1 MIMKITLTT
10 FLLLT
15 TIFFTSPKTGVDSFV
30 SHEQNKD
37 DSLHVSSAFPIKMG
51 KVSEAY
57 IAAKRHYID
66 SFYNKNI
73 KSPFYSGSFIVVK
86 NGRVLYEDYQGYANA
101 KTGQKIDATTPIHL
115 ASVSK
120 VLTCAAILR
129 LVQQDNIMLD
139 QKVTDW
145 LPKFPYPNTTIRTL
159 LNHRSGLQHY
169 SHFSGLMKK
178 RWDRKKILTN
188 TDVYNLL
195 VQNKFRLVTPND
207 THFDYCN
214 TNYII
219 LALIIE
225 KATGLNYRRAMQE
238 LVFKPLGMKN
248 SFVFNYDTDRET
260 ASKSYRGNNIF
271 PWDQFDNL
279 YGDKNIYSTP
289 RDLVKFDMG
298 CYSPDF
304 IDQKLL
310 QEAYH
315 GYSAGKLAKPVKD
328 YGLGMRMRFLPPT
341 GEKMIYH
348 NGWWHGN
355 NTSFIPV
362 RKDTVTVICLGNKY
376 SNRPYSTLS
385 MVSSLFYK
393 KKTEIETPVPTEQ
406 ELQELEKL
414 GQ

>member
-1 MIMKITLTT
+1 MKLTLVTT
-10 FLLLT
+10 FLSALF
-15 TIFFTSPKTGVDSFV
+15 IFSGPNAGEKNID
-30 SHEQNKD
+30 NKNKKSD
-37 DSLHVSSAFPIKMG
+37 DSLFVKSAFPIKMG
-51 KVSEAY
+51 KVTEAY
-57 IAAKRHYID
+57 IAEKRHYID

-73 KSPFYSGSFIVVK
+73 NSPFYSGGFIVVK
-86 NGRVLYEDYQGYANA
+86 NGRVLYEDYKGFANA
-101 KTGQKIDATTPIHL
+101 RTGEKITATTPIHL

-120 VLTCAAILR
+120 VLTCTAILR

-169 SHFSGLMKK
+169 ANYPGLMKK
-178 RWDRKKILTN
+178 RWDKRKILTN
-188 TDVYNLL
+188 QDIYNLI

-214 TNYII
+214 TNYVI

-238 LVFKPLGMKN
+238 LVFKPLGMTN
-248 SFVFNYDTDRET
+248 TYVFDYDKDRET
-260 ASKSYRGNNIF
+260 ASKSYRGNTIF

-298 CYSPDF
+298 CYSPQF
-304 IDQKLL
+304 IDQNLL
-310 QEAYH
+310 QEAYV
-315 GYSAGKLAKPVKD
+315 GYSAGKVAKPIKD
-328 YGLGMRMRFLPPT
+328 YGLGMRMRFLPPN
-341 GEKMIYH
+341 GDKMIYH

-355 NTSFIPV
+355 NTSFVPV
-362 RKDTVTVICLGNKY
+362 KKDTVTVVCLGNKY

-393 KKTEIETPVPTEQ
+393 RKTEIETPVPTEL
-406 ELQELEKL
+406 ELGE
-414 GQ
+414 

>member
-1 MIMKITLTT
+1 MKLTFITI
-10 FLLLT
+10 LLSSL
-15 TIFFTSPKTGVDSFV
+15 FFFSSP
-30 SHEQNKD
+30 QNGKDAIDYEADTND
-37 DSLHVSSAFPIKMG
+37 DSLYVNSAFPIKMG

-57 IAAKRHYID
+57 IAEKRHYID

-73 KSPFYSGSFIVVK
+73 NSPFYSGSFIVVK
-86 NGRVLYEDYQGYANA
+86 NGRVIYEDYKGYANA
-101 KTGQKIDATTPIHL
+101 KTGEKITATTPIHL

-120 VLTCAAILR
+120 VLTSVAILR

-145 LPKFPYPNTTIRTL
+145 LPDFPYANTTIRTL

-169 SHFSGLMKK
+169 SNFPGLMKK
-178 RWDRKKILTN
+178 RWDRKKVLTN
-188 TDVYNLL
+188 NDVFRLL

-248 SFVFNYDTDRET
+248 TFVFNYDTDKDT

-289 RDLVKFDMG
+289 RDLVKFDLG
-298 CYSPDF
+298 TYSADF
-304 IDQKLL
+304 IDPKLM

-315 GYSAGKLAKPVKD
+315 GYSAGKVAKPIKD
-328 YGLGMRMRFLPPT
+328 YGLGMRMRFLPPN
-341 GEKMIYH
+341 GEKMVYH

-355 NTSFIPV
+355 NTSFVPV
-362 RKDTVTVICLGNKY
+362 RKDTVTVVCLGNKY

-393 KKTEIETPVPTEQ
+393 KKTEIETPVPTEL
-406 ELQELEKL
+406 ELGE
-414 GQ
+414 

>member
-1 MIMKITLTT
+1 MKIAQIT
-10 FLLLT
+10 FLLSTLLYFS
-15 TIFFTSPKTGVDSFV
+15 IPKTDRNIVGSSPWDF
-30 SHEQNKD
+30 E
-37 DSLHVSSAFPIKMG
+37 DSLHVNSPFPIKMG

-57 IAAKRHYID
+57 IAEKRHYID

-73 KSPFYSGSFIVVK
+73 NSPFYSGGFIVVK
-86 NGRVLYEDYQGYANA
+86 NGRVLYEDYKGYANVR
-101 KTGQKIDATTPIHL
+101 TGEKITASTPIHL

-120 VLTCAAILR
+120 VLTCTAILR

-145 LPKFPYPNTTIRTL
+145 LPKFPYKETTIRTL

-169 SHFSGLMKK
+169 ANFPGLMKK
-178 RWDRKKILTN
+178 RWNKKKLLSN
-188 TDVYNLL
+188 QDVLDLL
-195 VQNKFRLVTPND
+195 AQNKFRLKTPND

-214 TNYII
+214 TNYVI

-225 KATGLNYRRAMQE
+225 KATGLNYRQAMDQ
-238 LVFKPLGMKN
+238 LVFKPLGMTN
-248 SFVFNYDTDRET
+248 TYVFNYETDRET
-260 ASKSYRGNNIF
+260 ASKSYRGSTIF
-271 PWDQFDNL
+271 PWDQFDAL

-289 RDLVKFDMG
+289 RDLVKFDLG
-298 CYSPDF
+298 TYSPNF
-304 IDQKLL
+304 IKPELL
-310 QEAYH
+310 QEAYF
-315 GYSAGKLAKPVKD
+315 GYSAGNVSNPIKD
-328 YGLGMRMRFLPPT
+328 YGLGMRMRFLPPNK
-341 GEKMIYH
+341 EKMIYH

-355 NTSFIPV
+355 NTSFVPV
-362 RKDTVTVICLGNKY
+362 KKDTVTVVCLGNKY

-406 ELQELEKL
+406 ELQELL

>member
-1 MIMKITLTT
+1 MKLTLIT
-10 FLLLT
+10 FLLSTL
-15 TIFFTSPKTGVDSFV
+15 FFISGPKTGENAIDSNL
-30 SHEQNKD
+30 QKPD
-37 DSLHVSSAFPIKMG
+37 DSLFVKSAFPIKMG

-57 IAAKRHYID
+57 IADKRHFID

-73 KSPFYSGSFIVVK
+73 NSPFYSGGFIVVK
-86 NGRVLYEDYQGYANA
+86 NGRVLYEDYKGYANV
-101 KTGQKIDATTPIHL
+101 KTGQKIDAFTPIHL

-120 VLTCAAILR
+120 VLTCTAILR

-145 LPKFPYPNTTIRTL
+145 LPDFPYKSTTIRIL

-169 SHFSGLMKK
+169 SNFPGLMKK
-178 RWDRKKILTN
+178 KWDRRKVLTN
-188 TDVYNLL
+188 EDIFKIL

-219 LALIIE
+219 LSLIIE

-238 LVFKPLGMKN
+238 LVFKPLGMDN
-248 SFVFNYDTDRET
+248 TFVFDYDKDRET
-260 ASKSYRGNNIF
+260 ASKSYKGNNTF

-289 RDLVKFDMG
+289 RDLVKFDLG
-298 CYSPDF
+298 TYSPDF
-304 IDQKLL
+304 IKPELL
-310 QEAYH
+310 QEAYF

-355 NTSFIPV
+355 NTSFVPV
-362 RKDTVTVICLGNKY
+362 KKDTVTVVCLGNKY

-393 KKTEIETPVPTEQ
+393 KKTEIETPVPTEL
-406 ELQELEKL
+406 ELGE
-414 GQ
+414 